1 MSGSNEAS
9 MTSTWNMDAMA
20 NPGVARFR
28 KQLDAETWANRLSL
42 DSIRTVPA
50 SAAGTEE
57 YRRMLQLLPHNQLAR
72 SVWLSRLKGE
82 VSAPPTDWF
91 PVWTLE
97 ATAAA
102 CEQNDLNWSAYLESL
117 KDSSLSKPIIYRSS
131 EGQGYQS
138 LVEDVIMH
146 VFNHSTYHRGQL
158 ARLVTQCGGKRAST
172 DLIGYT
178 RLKL

>member
-28 KQLDAETWANRLSL
+28 KLLDAETWANRLSL
-42 DSIRTVPA
+42 ESIRTVPA
-50 SAAGTEE
+50 SASGSEE

-72 SVWLSRLKGE
+72 AIWLSRLKGE
-82 VSAPPTDWF
+82 VSTPPADWF

-102 CEQNDLNWSAYLESL
+102 CEKNDQDWAAYLERL
-117 KDSSLSKPIIYRSS
+117 KDSDLPRPIIYRSS

-138 LVEDVIMH
+138 LIEDVLMH

-158 ARLVTQCGGKRAST
+158 ARLVTQCGGKRALT